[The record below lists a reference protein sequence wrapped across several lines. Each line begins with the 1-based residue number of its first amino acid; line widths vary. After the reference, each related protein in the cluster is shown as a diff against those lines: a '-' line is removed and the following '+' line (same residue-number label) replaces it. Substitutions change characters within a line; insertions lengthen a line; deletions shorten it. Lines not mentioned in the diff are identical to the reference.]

1 MVAVASKDLPLH
13 IVSADGAAIRF
24 DIPMAKP
31 CRPPAIVAKLKVDG
45 LLVDTNLERA
55 LTGPVPA
62 QMSVEVPI
70 PVSDGTLFTP
80 GGVIV
85 S

>member
-13 IVSADGAAIRF
+13 IVSADGAAIGF
-24 DIPMAKP
+24 DIPIAKP
-31 CRPPAIVAKLKVDG
+31 CRPPAIVAKLKLVG
-45 LLVDTNLERA
+45 LLVDTSLERA
-55 LTGPVPA
+55 LAGPLPDH
-62 QMSVEVPI
+62 MSVDVPI
-70 PVSDGTLFTP
+70 PVSDGTLLMP